1 MRTGG
6 RDMPGNEPYSPVIDG
21 MPALND
27 AGPGFL
33 QRVLSIWEHRRVLF
47 TLVKK
52 DVKARYKESL
62 LGYFWTLLN
71 PIFNMLVFVVV
82 FSFVFRVKVP
92 NYPLYIITGIIPW
105 GFFQVSVSTSAVA
118 LRSNGGLIKQIYTPK
133 EMFVFLPILSNF
145 VHLLFSFVAIIPFM
159 IYYTTAP
166 TWRLSFLPAI
176 IICHTLFILGIGLVF
191 SILTL
196 YFTDAGYFL
205 EHIMRVWFYATPLLY
220 PVSFVPESLQKF
232 YMLNPTATFALL
244 YRWALTNSSPPDI
257 QYILLTLFLS
267 LVSTGI
273 GFWFFGRYE
282 KAAVKL
288 L

>member
-1 MRTGG
+1 MTTDTAKAVANRTG
-6 RDMPGNEPYSPVIDG
+6 DG
-21 MPALND
+21 FRTRMLE
-27 AGPGFL
+27 
-33 QRVLSIWEHRRVLF
+33 IWEYRRVLF

-62 LGYFWTLLN
+62 LGYLWTLLN

-105 GFFQVSVSTSAVA
+105 GFFQVSVLGCTAA
-118 LRSNGGLIKQIYTPK
+118 LRTNGSLIKQIYSPK
-133 EMFVFLPILSNF
+133 EMFIFLPVLSNL
-145 VHLLFSFVAIIPFM
+145 VHLLLSFVAIIPFM
-159 IYYTTAP
+159 MYYSTAP
-166 TWRLSFLPAI
+166 TWNLSFLPLI
-176 IICHTLFILGIGLVF
+176 IIFHTLFILGIGLIF
-191 SILTL
+191 SILNL

-205 EHIMRVWFYATPLLY
+205 ENLMRIWFYGTPLLY
-220 PVSFVPESLQKF
+220 PISFVPEKIQTF
-232 YMLNPTATFALL
+232 YLLNPTATFALL
-244 YRWALTNSSPPDI
+244 YRWALTDSSLPDI
-257 QYILLTLFLS
+257 RYILLTLCVS
-267 LVSTGI
+267 VVSTGV